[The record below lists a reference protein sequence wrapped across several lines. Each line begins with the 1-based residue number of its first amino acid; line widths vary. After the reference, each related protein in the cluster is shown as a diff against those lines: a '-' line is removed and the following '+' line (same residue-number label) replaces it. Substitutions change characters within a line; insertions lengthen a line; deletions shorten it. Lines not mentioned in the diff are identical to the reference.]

1 MRTPPTPADLN
12 LPADKY
18 LEWRPGQRQTIEDV
32 LQAFDEYKYVL
43 LNAPWGSG
51 KTIVATAVQR
61 LMDVRSVNLTH
72 CLDPD
77 TPVLMADFTWILLRD
92 VVIGDEVISLDEY
105 PDQTSRWTTARRKT
119 RIAKVIGKVMEDAPI
134 RLRVRTDKGSVIAT
148 PEHKWLVRNKQR
160 RLEWKETQYL
170 IPSDA
175 IKWFAQPQTQHFDYR
190 HGYIAAAFDGEGHV
204 RLKVGTGGRGGS
216 HLVFTQRT
224 NSMLREVRRMLG
236 IDGFTFVE
244 RVMHNGVMA
253 LAIRGGMPEII
264 RFLAMYRP
272 KRLLDLL
279 PGALEGFDPQFT
291 GFATVQSVGSVGPGS
306 VACIETT
313 TGVFIA
319 NGLVSH
325 NTIQLQNQYLETMDW
340 ASVVTGRR
348 NHACELD
355 QLKAVNATANEAPC
369 KEGAK
374 CEYIR
379 PDGCSYYRTLYAA
392 ADNPQAVLN
401 YAYATRIL
409 QSGGVLR
416 GQSGNPFRRY
426 LLVCDEGDLAEGAII
441 DAVTIRLDK
450 GLATQFDAP
459 YRSANP
465 ALLADWAIDIVHR
478 IATWY
483 KPQQDDALCGDHELP
498 LCEDCGHR
506 PSREITQKYRRS
518 TAFVRALAE
527 LRGIGSPDDWIVT
540 HDNRGISIRPI
551 WGWTVSQQTLFRHFD
566 KALIMSAT
574 LGDPKA
580 LAKKLALP
588 NGEWVSIDV
597 PCTFPVENRPAF
609 YWPVVKVSRKTDS
622 AEFDRLA
629 AAINWI
635 AEQDGLQE
643 KKGIIHTGSFRIA
656 NELFVR
662 LAQKSDRYVGHVGAQ
677 SGTKDSIIQMLRD
690 DTRPLIA
697 LSPSL
702 ATGVDIPYE
711 IGFQVIAKVPY
722 GDLGDPVVRARKDY
736 MAAGIPFGR
745 QNYDGEAINTV
756 VQAYGRAVRAPDD
769 KGVTFILDGN
779 FWSLYKRTYTPEYFS
794 EALKWLRKEGSDNR
808 R

>member
-1 MRTPPTPADLN
+1 MRTPPAPAN
-12 LPADKY
+12 LGFPADKY
-18 LEWRPGQRQTIEDV
+18 PEWWSGQRETIESI
-32 LQAFDEYKYVL
+32 LTAFDEYKYVL

-51 KTIVATAVQR
+51 KTIMGTAVQR
-61 LMDVRSVNLTH
+61 LMDVRSLNLTH
-72 CLDPD
+72 TL
-77 TPVLMADFTWILLRD
+77 
-92 VVIGDEVISLDEY
+92 
-105 PDQTSRWTTARRKT
+105 
-119 RIAKVIGKVMEDAPI
+119 
-134 RLRVRTDKGSVIAT
+134 
-148 PEHKWLVRNKQR
+148 
-160 RLEWKETQYL
+160 
-170 IPSDA
+170 
-175 IKWFAQPQTQHFDYR
+175 
-190 HGYIAAAFDGEGHV
+190 
-204 RLKVGTGGRGGS
+204 
-216 HLVFTQRT
+216 
-224 NSMLREVRRMLG
+224 
-236 IDGFTFVE
+236 
-244 RVMHNGVMA
+244 
-253 LAIRGGMPEII
+253 
-264 RFLAMYRP
+264 
-272 KRLLDLL
+272 
-279 PGALEGFDPQFT
+279 
-291 GFATVQSVGSVGPGS
+291 
-306 VACIETT
+306 
-313 TGVFIA
+313 
-319 NGLVSH
+319 
-325 NTIQLQNQYLETMDW
+325 QLQAQYLETMPW
-340 ASVVTGRR
+340 ATVVTGRR

-416 GQSGNPFRRY
+416 GQQGNPFRRY
-426 LLVCDEGDLAEGAII
+426 LLVCDEGDLAESAII
-441 DAVTIRLDK
+441 DAVTIRLDAQ
-450 GLATQFDAP
+450 LARQFNAP
-459 YRSANP
+459 MNYRTAAFVEWVEQVMP
-465 ALLADWAIDIVHR
+465 R
-478 IATWY
+478 ITTWY
-483 KPQQDDALCGDHELP
+483 APQQDDALCMEHELV
-498 LCEDCGHR
+498 LCEDCDHH
-506 PSREITQKYRRS
+506 PSREIMQKYRRS

-527 LRGIGSPDDWIVT
+527 LRKIGSPDDWIVK
-540 HDNRGISIRPI
+540 HDNRSISIRPI
-551 WGWTVSQQTLFRHFD
+551 WGWTVSQQTLFRHFE

-574 LGDPKA
+574 LGDPRA

-588 NGEWVSIDV
+588 DGEWVSIDV

-662 LAQKSDRYVGHVGAQ
+662 LAQKSDRYLGHVNSRQGM
-677 SGTKDSIIQMLRD
+677 KDDIIGLLKND
-690 DTRPLIA
+690 DRPLIA

-736 MAAGIPFGR
+736 MTAGVPFGR

-779 FWSLYKRTYTPEYFS
+779 FWPLYKRTYTPGYFS
-794 EALKWLRKEGSDNR
+794 EALRWLRKEGN
-808 R
+808 